1 MVITPYLVLVIFQPV
16 QHTKDDMFNVRE
28 NISRHEQK
36 VRSSLLPLL
45 PDFLQGSLMQ
55 PADVAT
61 PGEFQGS
68 DHTTIRT
75 LSFFFIMD
83 SSAFILF
90 VI

>member
-1 MVITPYLVLVIFQPV
+1 MNLFELRQSDTANSGTRALL
-16 QHTKDDMFNVRE
+16 
-28 NISRHEQK
+28 K

-45 PDFLQGSLMQ
+45 PDFLQGSFMQ